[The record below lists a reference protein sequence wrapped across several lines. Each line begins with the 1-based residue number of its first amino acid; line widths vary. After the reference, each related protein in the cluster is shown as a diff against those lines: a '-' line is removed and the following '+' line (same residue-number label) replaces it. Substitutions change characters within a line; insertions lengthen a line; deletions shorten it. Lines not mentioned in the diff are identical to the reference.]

1 MEHFA
6 VGLRIKSVI
15 QVDPVVY
22 VDGVQFIFMMKL
34 APEAIFV
41 VYQTENDCNQS
52 NVMILSKKFVSR
64 ILLPDVSNGNHRGKS
79 LELITPNL
87 FWDCMRRE
95 REKSLRNFHRTTAYA
110 ESNFSLPSDQKAHR
124 RGRRTMPQLLESG
137 CHRN

>member
-95 REKSLRNFHRTTAYA
+95 REKKASETFTARQ
-110 ESNFSLPSDQKAHR
+110 LMQKV
-124 RGRRTMPQLLESG
+124 TFL
-137 CHRN
+137 CHQTRKPTEGVEGPCHSC